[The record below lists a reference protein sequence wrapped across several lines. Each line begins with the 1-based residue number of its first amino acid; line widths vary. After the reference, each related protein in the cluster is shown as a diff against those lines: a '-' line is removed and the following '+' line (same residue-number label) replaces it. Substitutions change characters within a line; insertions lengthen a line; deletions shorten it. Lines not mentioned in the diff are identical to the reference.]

1 MKRISILG
9 STGSIGINTLNVAE
23 NLSDRI
29 QIVGLS
35 TNTNIQLLAEQA
47 EKFNPKII
55 AIADTTAAKQF
66 RKNYSFD
73 GIVTSGTE
81 SLSEV
86 ATMAEVD
93 TVVTAVVGA
102 AGIVPTVNAIQA
114 GKHIA
119 LANKETLV
127 AAGELVMRLAQKHS
141 VAILPIDSEHSAIQ
155 QALHHRKKEEIQRII
170 VTASGGPFWQFP
182 TEDFENITVEDALNH
197 PTWNMGAKIT
207 IDSATMMNKGLEIIE
222 AHHLFGIPLNQL
234 EIAIHPQSI
243 IHSMVEFVDG
253 SMMAQMSVPDMRIP
267 IQYALTYPDHL
278 PAKFVNNDLFEI
290 GNLTFHK
297 PDFQKFPCLE
307 LAYLSVEEGGVLPAV
322 LSAVNEKA
330 TFAFM
335 DKKIKFTDIPI
346 QIKKVMSLC
355 HNVENP
361 TLDDYLEADGWARE
375 KWTELFG

>member
-9 STGSIGINTLNVAE
+9 STGSIGYNTLKVVR
-23 NLSDRI
+23 NLSG
-29 QIVGLS
+29 QLTVVGL
-35 TNTNIQLLAEQA
+35 TANKNIDMLAEQV
-47 EKFNPKII
+47 ESFNPKMV
-55 AIADTTAAKQF
+55 AICDEEAAKRF
-66 RKNYSFD
+66 REMHPFD
-73 GIVTSGTE
+73 GEILAGTDG
-81 SLSEV
+81 LVKV

-102 AGIVPTVNAIQA
+102 AGIVPTVKAIQA
-114 GKHIA
+114 GKNIA

-127 AAGELVMRLAQKHS
+127 AAGELVMELAKQHS

-155 QALHHRKKEEIQRII
+155 QALHHRKKEEIRRII
-170 VTASGGPFWQFP
+170 VTASGGPFWQIP

-222 AHHLFGIPLNQL
+222 AHHLFGIPLKQL

-253 SMMAQMSVPDMRIP
+253 SIMAQMSVPDMRIP
-267 IQYALTYPDHL
+267 IQYALTYPEHL
-278 PAKFVNNDLFEI
+278 PAKFVNNDIFEI
-290 GNLTFHK
+290 GDLTFHQ

-307 LAYLSVEEGGVLPAV
+307 LAYLSVEEGGVMPAV

-346 QIKKVMSLC
+346 QIKKVMSRC

-375 KWTELFG
+375 TWTALFG